1 MNDRL
6 PSIINEH
13 ERDGIGELIY
23 GLIAEALGS
32 QLWRYP
38 LALVLGRA
46 VDHLDDQI
54 REELIV
60 EFAEHLLD
68 GRLAEALAHATGER
82 HFLFLLRMRA
92 RQFLQNRM
100 RGGERENIA
109 ARTLRILRNSNR
121 FVWEQRAEARWSI
134 RGGPQRPVTWA
145 DDDLRRL
152 ARALPVPA
160 SLRRFRRNTEIASAV
175 ITDDDLEGLIVKALE
190 EVGGSLS
197 LGQFRVL
204 LNERLKLLPTE
215 TISVYRRT
223 ENEPALED
231 KLVQR
236 AVVEV
241 LNAIY
246 ELDFLGFSYGFRP
259 GRSPHHALDALSVGL
274 LTKKVNWVLDA
285 DIRGFFDT
293 LDHGWLMRFIE
304 HRVADR
310 RIVRLIQK
318 WLAAGV
324 LEDGHRTVSEVGT
337 VQGGSVSPLLANLY
351 LHYVFDL
358 WVQRWRTTQA
368 HGDVVVVRF
377 ADDFVVGFQHRKEA
391 ERFLTGQLPAP
402 NSAPVALEEK

>member
-23 GLIAEALGS
+23 GLIADALGS
-32 QLWRYP
+32 QLRRYP

-121 FVWEQRAEARWSI
+121 FVWEQRAEGRWSI

-175 ITDDDLEGLIVKALE
+175 VTDDDLEGLIVKALE

-231 KLVQR
+231 ILESPRADYDQADLALV
-236 AVVEV
+236 ATDVVEELSERQLRV
-241 LNAIY
+241 LRLRLH
-246 ELDFLGFSYGFRP
+246 E
-259 GRSPHHALDALSVGL
+259 GRSREDAAEMLSVSHGTIDNEL
-274 LTKKVNWVLDA
+274 ARIRDIVLASTEHDVDAAKVVLVMIAGQAGA
-285 DIRGFFDT
+285 DP
-293 LDHGWLMRFIE
+293 
-304 HRVADR
+304 
-310 RIVRLIQK
+310 
-318 WLAAGV
+318 
-324 LEDGHRTVSEVGT
+324 EVG
-337 VQGGSVSPLLANLY
+337 
-351 LHYVFDL
+351 
-358 WVQRWRTTQA
+358 
-368 HGDVVVVRF
+368 
-377 ADDFVVGFQHRKEA
+377 
-391 ERFLTGQLPAP
+391 
-402 NSAPVALEEK
+402 